1 MTVPRLPYGRLGLV
15 ILKRPGRVLLFLVA
29 AFMHAIGH
37 ASVALSA
44 GVLARALLGGEIPEG
59 GGSSGHVFAALRGC
73 TAWVSTDPA
82 VVAAVVGLGAM
93 LLKVAG
99 QSGAAYLQAQL
110 AGEVGIWVRQRVL
123 DAWLSDHRWRAV
135 RQPDHGGKDGTD
147 ASDVGTRGPWAQHV
161 AALTE
166 RVHDLERGL
175 EIGLLGGVRAIA
187 QLVPLALVL
196 VAISPRLA
204 AASAFVFAPFGAL
217 LGYVRKKYKRGLQ
230 TRAAQG
236 ESLLEAADE
245 AVRHADLWATY
256 GAVPKVQAHMARLG
270 REMTRHA
277 ARMEVSA
284 AALSGSNEVLGA
296 LALVLA
302 LFAARAGWLGEGA
315 GGATLLPFAIAFFL
329 AYRPLRELTDAR
341 LALVR
346 ARVAISTLPV
356 TLALPVPETRSGTGT
371 GTGDLEIEGLLLGR
385 GRAGAISF
393 RAEAGQIVVV
403 LGRTGVGK
411 STLLRTL
418 LGLERA
424 MGGRVMYGGADVTEA
439 AIGPGARPFAWVP
452 QDSPL
457 LLDTLEANVCVASDA
472 DAAESCL
479 DALGAHH
486 LVTQLGTRRL
496 GSDERPVSGGE
507 RQWIGLARAMATK
520 APVLL
525 LDEPTNGLDRDAQ
538 ARVLDAIARLR
549 GKRTVILVTHR
560 TEPTAIADAI
570 VRVGDAP
577 SEAQGDGAVS
587 TRNVGPAATSTHGAR
602 STSPSNT

>member
-1 MTVPRLPYGRLGLV
+1 M
-15 ILKRPGRVLLFLVA
+15 
-29 AFMHAIGH
+29 
-37 ASVALSA
+37 
-44 GVLARALLGGEIPEG
+44 
-59 GGSSGHVFAALRGC
+59 
-73 TAWVSTDPA
+73 
-82 VVAAVVGLGAM
+82 AAVVGLGAM
-93 LLKVAG
+93 LLKVVG
-99 QSGAAYLQAQL
+99 QSWSVYLQSQL

-135 RQPDHGGKDGTD
+135 RQLDHGGKDGTD

-175 EIGLLGGVRAIA
+175 EIGLLGGVRAIT
-187 QLVPLALVL
+187 QLVPLAVVL

-204 AASAFVFAPFGAL
+204 AASMFVFAPFGAL
-217 LGYVRKKYKRGLQ
+217 LGYVRKKYKRGLL
-230 TRAAQG
+230 TRAAHG
-236 ESLLEAADE
+236 EALLEAADE

-270 REMTRHA
+270 QEMTRHA
-277 ARMEVSA
+277 ARMEASA
-284 AALSGSNEVLGA
+284 ATLSGSNEVLGA

-315 GGATLLPFAIAFFL
+315 AGGTLLPFAIAFFL

-346 ARVAISTLPV
+346 ARVAVDAVGDLS
-356 TLALPVPETRSGTGT
+356 ALPREEKKESGAGV
-371 GTGDLEIEGLLLGR
+371 GREPRDLEIEGLALGR
-385 GRAGAISF
+385 GKTGAISF
-393 RAEAGQIVVV
+393 RAGAGEIVVV
-403 LGRTGVGK
+403 LGPTGVGK
-411 STLLRTL
+411 TTLLRTL

-424 MGGRVMYGGADVTEA
+424 VGGHVRYGGADVTDA
-439 AIGPGARPFAWVP
+439 PIGPGTRPFAWVP

-457 LLDTLEANVCVASDA
+457 LLDTLEANVCVAPDA
-472 DAAESCL
+472 DAAEDCL
-479 DALGAHH
+479 DAVGAHH

-520 APVLL
+520 SPVLL
-525 LDEPTNGLDRDAQ
+525 LDEPTSGLDGAAQ
-538 ARVLDAIARLR
+538 ARVLQAIARLR

-560 TEPTAIADAI
+560 TEPSTVADVI
-570 VRVGDAP
+570 VRLSDDA
-577 SEAQGDGAVS
+577 QGAVS
-587 TRNVGPAATSTHGAR
+587 TRKVGPAETSTQGAR
-602 STSPSNT
+602 STSPSST

>member
-1 MTVPRLPYGRLGLV
+1 M
-15 ILKRPGRVLLFLVA
+15 LFLVA
-29 AFMHAIGH
+29 AVMHAIGH
-37 ASVALSA
+37 ASVALTA
-44 GVLARALLGGEIPEG
+44 GVLARALLGGGLPEG

-99 QSGAAYLQAQL
+99 QSASVYVQAQL
-110 AGEVGIWVRQRVL
+110 AGEVGLWVRQRVL

-135 RQPDHGGKDGTD
+135 RQRDHGGKDGTD
-147 ASDVGTRGPWAQHV
+147 VSDVGMRGPWAQHV

-175 EIGLLGGVRAIA
+175 EFGLLGGVRAIA
-187 QLVPLALVL
+187 QLVPLAVVL

-204 AASAFVFAPFGAL
+204 AASIFVFAPFGAL
-217 LGYVRKKYKRGLQ
+217 LGYVRKKYKRGLK
-230 TRAAQG
+230 TRAQQG
-236 ESLLEAADE
+236 EALLEAADE

-270 REMTRHA
+270 REMTDHA
-277 ARMEVSA
+277 ARMEMSA
-284 AALSGSNEVLGA
+284 ATLSGSNEILGA

-302 LFAARAGWLGEGA
+302 LFAARAGWLGAGA
-315 GGATLLPFAIAFFL
+315 GGGTLLPFAIAFFL

-341 LALVR
+341 LAWVR
-346 ARVAISTLPV
+346 ARVAMETL
-356 TLALPVPETRSGTGT
+356 
-371 GTGDLEIEGLLLGR
+371 GDLSPLPSAEREESRAGAGNEPGDLQIEGLRLGR
-385 GRAGAISF
+385 GEAGAISF
-393 RAEAGQIVVV
+393 CAKAGEIVVL

-411 STLLRTL
+411 TTLLRTL
-418 LGLERA
+418 LGLEKA
-424 MGGRVMYGGADVTEA
+424 VTGRVIYGGADVTDA
-439 AIGPGARPFAWVP
+439 PIGPAARPFAWVP

-457 LLDTLEANVCVASDA
+457 LLDTLEANVCVAPEA
-472 DAAESCL
+472 DGAEACL

-525 LDEPTNGLDRDAQ
+525 LDEPTNGLDREAQ

-549 GKRTVILVTHR
+549 GTRTVILVTHR
-560 TEPTAIADAI
+560 TEPTAVADTI
-570 VRVGDAP
+570 VRL
-577 SEAQGDGAVS
+577 
-587 TRNVGPAATSTHGAR
+587 N
-602 STSPSNT
+602 